1 MHPPAPTAR
10 NVAFLRRILLADAAV
25 SALTGALLL
34 TGADLAG
41 PLTGLPAVLLSW
53 SGLSLLPF
61 AGIVAALALRQQPL
75 RPAVWAVVAYN
86 ALWAIDSVALLAT
99 GWVAPTTLGVA
110 FVVAQAVVVAA
121 FAELE
126 FLGLRRIEPQRA

>member
-1 MHPPAPTAR
+1 MHPSAPTAR
-10 NVAFLRRILLADAAV
+10 NVAFLRRVLLADAAL

-34 TGADLAG
+34 AGADLAV
-41 PLTGLPAVLLSW
+41 PLTGLPAVLLRW

-61 AGIVAALALRQQPL
+61 AGIVAAIALRPQPP

-86 ALWAIDSVALLAT
+86 ALWAIDSIALLTT
-99 GWVAPTTLGVA
+99 GWVAPTALGVA
-110 FVVAQAVVVAA
+110 FVVAQAVVVTA

-126 FLGLRRIEPQRA
+126 HLGLRRAEPQRA